1 MIPGA
6 RIPILA
12 PVLFVSGGDVMQRL
26 ADRLDLI
33 NHWTGM
39 TVRWFALIMV
49 LLQFAVVLLRYVF
62 GFSSIALNESV
73 LYLHAGLFMLGAG
86 YTLLVDGHVRVDIF
100 YAGAENR
107 TKARIDAF
115 GYTILA
121 IPSMMALLYWTWPS
135 VINSISMMEG
145 AISVGGIPAV
155 WLLKSL
161 IPAFCILLIIQSVA
175 CLLRQI
181 IALRDDVDD
190 QGAQS

>member
-1 MIPGA
+1 
-6 RIPILA
+6 
-12 PVLFVSGGDVMQRL
+12 MQRL
-26 ADRLDLI
+26 ADRLDLV
-33 NHWTGM
+33 NQWTGM

-100 YAGAENR
+100 YAGAKNH

-115 GYTILA
+115 GYAVLA
-121 IPSMMALLYWTWPS
+121 IPSMAALLYWTWPS

-181 IALRDDVDD
+181 IALRSAVED